1 MSVRRFLFFGIA
13 LSVFI
18 LRYLA
23 FFLLKILENI
33 CEYIT
38 FVAPKEPK
46 NNDFTIPEHNVV
58 PGQERGEFPLAWCCV
73 C

>member
-38 FVAPKEPK
+38 FANPKQPK
-46 NNDFTIPEHNVV
+46 NNDFTIPEHNAL
-58 PGQERGEFPLAWCCV
+58 PGQERGEIPLAWCCM

>member
-13 LSVFI
+13 FSVFI

-38 FVAPKEPK
+38 FATSKQPK
-46 NNDFTIPEHNVV
+46 NNDFTVPEHNAL
-58 PGQERGEFPLAWCCV
+58 PGQERGRFPLVWCYAC
-73 C
+73 